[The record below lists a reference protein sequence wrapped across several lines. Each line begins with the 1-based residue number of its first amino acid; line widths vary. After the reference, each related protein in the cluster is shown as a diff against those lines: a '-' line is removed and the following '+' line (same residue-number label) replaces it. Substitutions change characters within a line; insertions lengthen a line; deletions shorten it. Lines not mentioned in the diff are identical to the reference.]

1 MAWCVELRHGGR
13 GAAGLGTVRLG
24 GHGAARHGS
33 AGYGEAVVV
42 GLGVVRQLEA
52 WRDGLV
58 EVCCVRVTNG
68 LSGRSWLG
76 TPRRGKLGQGMAV
89 LVNTK
94 RAMLLGKECG
104 GRGNSPLCGQGGLGE
119 PWYGGE
125 RLGMAVAVR
134 LVAARSG

>member
-1 MAWCVELRHGGR
+1 M
-13 GAAGLGTVRLG
+13 
-24 GHGAARHGS
+24 
-33 AGYGEAVVV
+33 V

-58 EVCCVRVTNG
+58 EVCCVRVTTG

-76 TPRRGKLGQGMAV
+76 TPRRGKLGQGLAV

-104 GRGNSPLCGQGGLGE
+104 GRGNSPLCGQGRAVMVWLGMERSGSVLSGESGRSRCGLVGFGWAGEAVKVRSGRVGLGE
-119 PWYGGE
+119 
-125 RLGMAVAVR
+125 AVKVR
-134 LVAARSG
+134 CV

>member
-1 MAWCVELRHGGR
+1 
-13 GAAGLGTVRLG
+13 
-24 GHGAARHGS
+24 
-33 AGYGEAVVV
+33 V
-42 GLGVVRQLEA
+42 GLGLARQLEA
-52 WRDGLV
+52 WRDGLG

-104 GRGNSPLCGQGGLGE
+104 GRGNSPLCGQGGRGQARR
-119 PWYGGE
+119 GGAG
-125 RLGMAVAVR
+125 RGMSV
-134 LVAARSG
+134 